1 MNKPVIIMKN
11 TNDGFSLVELLVTIT
26 IMVILLSLLIPNIRT
41 VTKDRNAREAART
54 VSSLFSTASQRAA
67 TDGIAGVVLF
77 RNPNFVLDDGD
88 PTTTDFQF
96 AVNRMALLRSVPDYA
111 GDFTGAT
118 AIISTTT
125 PAPVSTPVPPV
136 DQQVVISIPLPVEQL
151 DLSLVSP
158 GDRISFNNN
167 RFDYP
172 ITNVNPMLAAG
183 VLDVTIRI
191 GPPVPSA
198 LSLPNPTAFFT
209 AAAAAGT
216 GVPFVVK
223 RSPRVL
229 TSSTLE
235 LPSDLIVDL
244 RFSGFNSTDS
254 VIPGGSAVV
263 PGNAPGFDSTVFE
276 PVPLEPDVLG
286 AIDVPFLNRNIAI
299 LFGEDGQLDQMGQVT
314 AQGGIQYAH
323 TSRALGPLFLFV
335 SEYDATSISSGNEVN
350 PLLSDTN
357 LWVSVSNTTGAVN
370 VGYNDPTGITGLSLG
385 DLAARYQGTG
395 SIVQRRADRAVFN
408 GLISAARNDSVIGSA
423 AQ

>member
-1 MNKPVIIMKN
+1 MKK

-67 TDGIAGVVLF
+67 TDGIAGVILF
-77 RNPNFVLDDGD
+77 RNPNFLLDANNDQILD
-88 PTTTDFQF
+88 PMVDFQF

-111 GDFTGAT
+111 GDFTA
-118 AIISTTT
+118 AVAVLSTT
-125 PAPVSTPVPPV
+125 PPPVSTPIPPV
-136 DQQVVISIPLPVEQL
+136 DQQAVISIPLPVEQT
-151 DLSLVSP
+151 DLNLVSP
-158 GDRISFNNN
+158 GDRISLNNN

-172 ITNVNPMLAAG
+172 ITNVAPHPTLLG
-183 VLDVTIRI
+183 LLDVTIRV

-198 LSLPNPTAFFT
+198 LSLPDPTLMLP
-209 AAAAAGT
+209 AGT
-216 GVPFVVK
+216 SVPFVVK

-229 TSSTLE
+229 NSSTLE

-254 VIPGGSAVV
+254 VIPGGSAVI
-263 PGNAPGFDSTVFE
+263 PGNAPGFDSTVIE
-276 PVPLEPDVLG
+276 PVPLEPDVLSVT
-286 AIDVPFLNRNIAI
+286 DVPFLNQNIAI

-314 AQGGIQYAH
+314 AQGGIRYAH

-335 SEYDATSISSGNEVN
+335 AEYDATSISSGNEEN

-370 VGYNDPTGITGLSLG
+370 VGYNDPTGITGETLDTLRRRYLG
-385 DLAARYQGTG
+385 TFTG
-395 SIVQRRADRAVFN
+395 GPSAPIVQRRADRAVFN
-408 GLISAARNDSVIGSA
+408 DLISSARNDSVIGSA